1 MFKYYN
7 LIAWDLIEFCKFW
20 GQFFNKKLDESYFE
34 TRLYS
39 VKSCI
44 DYWFQ
49 LMSWESLIPYLN
61 FYLIIYYAESRA
73 IIRYF
78 ASKYAD
84 RGPDLLGKTLEER
97 ALVEQWLEVEAS
109 NFNNLCFNIMFQ
121 LVILPKMGKPGDL
134 ALAHKCEQDIE
145 KVLDVYETRLSQST
159 YLAGDN
165 FTLADLSHLPGL
177 EHLIEEAK
185 LGHLV
190 TERKNV
196 NAWWEKISSRP
207 AWKKLKDLI
216 H

>member
-1 MFKYYN
+1 MVVKVYGPASAACPQRVLVCLLEKGVEFE
-7 LIAWDLIEFCKFW
+7 LVHVDLDQGEHKTPEFLLRQPF
-20 GQFFNKKLDESYFE
+20 GQVPAVEDGDF
-34 TRLYS
+34 RL
-39 VKSCI
+39 
-44 DYWFQ
+44 F
-49 LMSWESLIPYLN
+49 
-61 FYLIIYYAESRA
+61 ESRA